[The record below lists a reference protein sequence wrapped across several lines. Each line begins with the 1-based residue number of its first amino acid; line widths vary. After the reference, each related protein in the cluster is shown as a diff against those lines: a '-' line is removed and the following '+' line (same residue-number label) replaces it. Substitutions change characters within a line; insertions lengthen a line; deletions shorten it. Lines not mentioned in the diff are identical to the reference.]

1 MSRDNPTPLSGT
13 RPITVAPSA
22 RDAVSMAVMDATDRA
37 LGIGKVSA
45 RQVIV
50 LVTAT
55 VGLVVGLV
63 VIAPAV
69 AGLPDVWHRLG
80 TASPWWLGIAFTL
93 EVLSFWGHIL
103 LFRAVSL
110 DGTGRIGFRAST
122 EITLAGHAA
131 TRLFASAGAG
141 GVALTAWA
149 LKRSGM
155 EPRDVAARMT
165 TFMVLLYGV
174 YMAALVLGGL
184 GLSTGILHGG
194 GSFAITVV
202 PAIFGAVV
210 IALAAS
216 TQVVRPGDGRIRRWL
231 APVGE
236 GTRTARR
243 LLVSRNPGL
252 IGAVMWWAFD
262 IAVLWACFEAF
273 GDSPAVGVLVV
284 GYFVGML
291 ANTLPLP
298 GGVGGVDGGMIGA
311 FAAFGVDPGLAIVAV
326 LGYRAFSFW
335 LPIAPGV
342 VAFASLRRT
351 VARWEGREAV
361 EERKPQRRV
370 AERPL
375 CHQYS

>member
-1 MSRDNPTPLSGT
+1 
-13 RPITVAPSA
+13 
-22 RDAVSMAVMDATDRA
+22 MAVVDATDRSA

-45 RQVIV
+45 RQIVV
-50 LVTAT
+50 LVAAT
-55 VGLVVGLV
+55 VVLVVGLI
-63 VIAPAV
+63 VIAPAI
-69 AGLPDVWHRLG
+69 AGLPDVWHKLG
-80 TASPWWLGIAFTL
+80 TANPWWLGVALVL
-93 EVLSFWGHIL
+93 EILSFWGHIL

-149 LKRSGM
+149 LRKSGM
-155 EPRDVAARMT
+155 EARDVAARMT
-165 TFMVLLYGV
+165 TFMVLLYSV
-174 YMAALVLGGL
+174 YMGALVLGGL
-184 GLSTGILHGG
+184 GLYSGLLPGG

-210 IALAAS
+210 IAVVAS
-216 TQVVRPGDGRIRRWL
+216 AQLVRPGEGRMRRL
-231 APVGE
+231 LSPVGE
-236 GTRTARR
+236 GVRTARR
-243 LLVSRNPGL
+243 LVLSRNPGL
-252 IGAVMWWAFD
+252 IGAIMWWAFD

-273 GDSPAVGVLVV
+273 GASPAVGVLVV
-284 GYFVGML
+284 AYFVGML

-351 VARWEGREAV
+351 VARWEGRAAEQDKP
-361 EERKPQRRV
+361 RKPVRR
-370 AERPL
+370 AEREL